1 MKTKY
6 VIGIL
11 AVFLLVVA
19 LLAAGYQISYRHVM
33 DRQASRSEEESSTES
48 IAAEG
53 QAVKEEPGEEEGYY
67 LCELQGLDV
76 NAHRPMPA
84 DFLMKQMQ
92 WHEMLEAAKAT
103 HDERTREALK
113 QRVLEEKQVLFAS
126 LKEAFDVKGD
136 YDEAFDLTRKLMFIT
151 KLLTEISF

>member
-48 IAAEG
+48 IAAE
-53 QAVKEEPGEEEGYY
+53 AVKEEPGEEEGYY
-67 LCELQGLDV
+67 LCELQGYVAVYLSDRSTIYELTDIPLTDLPKEV
-76 NAHRPMPA
+76 QQEVAEGKYVSTDGELYA
-84 DFLMKQMQ
+84 FL
-92 WHEMLEAAKAT
+92 ENY
-103 HDERTREALK
+103 
-113 QRVLEEKQVLFAS
+113 S
-126 LKEAFDVKGD
+126 
-136 YDEAFDLTRKLMFIT
+136 
-151 KLLTEISF
+151 S

>member
-48 IAAEG
+48 IAAD
-53 QAVKEEPGEEEGYY
+53 KEEPGEEEGYY
-67 LCELQGLDV
+67 LCELQGYVAVYLSDRSTIYELTDIPLTDLPKEV
-76 NAHRPMPA
+76 QQEVAEGKYVSTDGELYA
-84 DFLMKQMQ
+84 FL
-92 WHEMLEAAKAT
+92 ENY
-103 HDERTREALK
+103 
-113 QRVLEEKQVLFAS
+113 S
-126 LKEAFDVKGD
+126 
-136 YDEAFDLTRKLMFIT
+136 
-151 KLLTEISF
+151 S

>member
-33 DRQASRSEEESSTES
+33 DRQASRSEEESSTVS

-53 QAVKEEPGEEEGYY
+53 QAAKEDPGEEEGYY
-67 LCELQGLDV
+67 LCELQGYVAVYLSDRSTIYELTDIPLTDLPKEV
-76 NAHRPMPA
+76 QQEVSEGKYVSTDGELYA
-84 DFLMKQMQ
+84 FL
-92 WHEMLEAAKAT
+92 ENY
-103 HDERTREALK
+103 
-113 QRVLEEKQVLFAS
+113 S
-126 LKEAFDVKGD
+126 
-136 YDEAFDLTRKLMFIT
+136 
-151 KLLTEISF
+151 S

>member
-67 LCELQGLDV
+67 LCELQGYVAVYLSDRSTIYELTDIPLTDLPKEV
-76 NAHRPMPA
+76 QQEVAEWKYVSTDGELYA
-84 DFLMKQMQ
+84 FL
-92 WHEMLEAAKAT
+92 ENY
-103 HDERTREALK
+103 
-113 QRVLEEKQVLFAS
+113 S
-126 LKEAFDVKGD
+126 
-136 YDEAFDLTRKLMFIT
+136 
-151 KLLTEISF
+151 S